1 MEQVLGVRPT
11 AIPSTPDWWIERIH
25 PEDLSRVMRAAKKAF
40 RSDASGYV
48 HEYRI
53 RHQQGHYIY
62 ICDRGR
68 IIRDQ
73 TGRAVRV
80 LGGVSDITDLKRSQE
95 ALHTS
100 EERFRLATE
109 ALAGFVFDWAPIS
122 DQLAYF
128 GGLEEVLGFRPNE
141 VPREGAWWRARIHPE
156 DASKAQQARE
166 AAVKGTART
175 WAVEYRVQHRDGHY
189 VDVVSRGRVVFDLT
203 GRAVRVVGGVYDVS
217 ERRRLEREREALLE
231 RERKARAAAEAA
243 AHERDAVLG
252 IVSHDLGTP
261 LSTIAMCA
269 TALGDQDQPSEDRR
283 KAVDLIGRAVTY
295 MHHMIRDLSDVAS
308 IEAGRLA
315 LDLRDED
322 PASIVA
328 EVVEMLGGAASNR
341 GVALETKISA
351 GLPAIRA
358 DGARVLQ
365 GLANLVTNAVQFT
378 ERGAA
383 VTLRAERYEA
393 SVRFTVEDPGL
404 GISAEDLPHVFDRY
418 WQKHRGA
425 SRHGS
430 GLGLPITRGIVEA
443 HGGQLVAE
451 STPGQGSQ
459 FSFTIPIAT

>member
-1 MEQVLGVRPT
+1 VR
-11 AIPSTPDWWIERIH
+11 E
-25 PEDLSRVMRAAKKAF
+25 AF
-40 RSDASGYV
+40 
-48 HEYRI
+48 E
-53 RHQQGHYIY
+53 
-62 ICDRGR
+62 
-68 IIRDQ
+68 
-73 TGRAVRV
+73 TGAPGFLNVY
-80 LGGVSDITDLKRSQE
+80 
-95 ALHTS
+95 
-100 EERFRLATE
+100 RFR
-109 ALAGFVFDWAPIS
+109 
-122 DQLAYF
+122 
-128 GGLEEVLGFRPNE
+128 
-141 VPREGAWWRARIHPE
+141 
-156 DASKAQQARE
+156 
-166 AAVKGTART
+166 
-175 WAVEYRVQHRDGHY
+175 HRDGHY
-189 VDVVSRGRVVFDLT
+189 VDVADRARIIRDEAGRPI
-203 GRAVRVVGGVYDVS
+203 RVLGGWSDIS

-231 RERKARAAAEAA
+231 QEREARAAAEAA

-283 KAVDLIGRAVTY
+283 KAVDLIDRAVTY

-315 LDLRDED
+315 LELRDED

-328 EVVEMLGGAASNR
+328 AVVEMLGGAASDR

-358 DGARVLQ
+358 DAARVLQ
-365 GLANLVTNAVQFT
+365 GLANLVTNAVQST
-378 ERGAA
+378 ERGGA
-383 VTLRAERYEA
+383 VILRAERHAA

-418 WQKHRGA
+418 WQKRRGA

-430 GLGLPITRGIVEA
+430 GLGLAITHGIVQA

-459 FSFTIPIAT
+459 FSFTIPNAT